1 MARTVQVGECLGG
14 ETPDY
19 PKSSIVS
26 KVPASAWGQVPGFT
40 NNLNKYSEN
49 SERKSSPVT
58 CFARPSPAV
67 NERRMS
73 RIAKGPLDP
82 NSGTLFKEQALA
94 HDSQTV
100 SAGRHV
106 MQNSVD
112 IDSRHSRA
120 IVKEIGERL
129 RGSLE
134 RGSLEEDRE
143 LPVNLRKQIERLR
156 QSESEA
162 QAISNAMLA
171 LGGGRNDHIG

>member
-26 KVPASAWGQVPGFT
+26 KVPASARGQVPGFT

-82 NSGTLFKEQALA
+82 LSGTLFKEQALA

-106 MQNSVD
+106 MRNSVD

-129 RGSLE
+129 RASLK
-134 RGSLEEDRE
+134 EDGE
-143 LPVNLRKQIERLR
+143 LPANFQKQIERFQ
-156 QSESEA
+156 QSENQQGAGNVAGSSRRF
-162 QAISNAMLA
+162 QKQ
-171 LGGGRNDHIG
+171 